1 MLLYVVDVSVGVDCV
16 WHANLMPWHR
26 LLDDCHRLIAHLAVT
41 LGIAGHLDCLWNN
54 GRWSSFSAAAEV
66 APYTDTDAEEDNDD
80 GHDDDNSQK
89 DVTRFLNETACSE
102 NSRSDV
108 FRQLTVIVGARIA
121 VRVVAGI
128 AVAGIVVAGIAAAV
142 AVAEIVRSIRHCQL
156 LFKIIILQAN
166 SAYKALTNQN

>member
-1 MLLYVVDVSVGVDCV
+1 MLLYVDHVS
-16 WHANLMPWHR
+16 
-26 LLDDCHRLIAHLAVT
+26 RLIAHLAVT

-128 AVAGIVVAGIAAAV
+128 AVAGIVVA